1 MIGKPSYEELEQRL
15 KELERESL
23 ERQRAEEQIRKQTEF
38 LNSVIESLP
47 HPFCVIDA
55 DDYTL
60 RLANSAAHA
69 GRLSRGVTCHVLTHK
84 SDGPCASEG
93 HPCPLEIIKK
103 TKQSVTVEHVHY
115 DKDGNPRSVE
125 VHAYPILDS
134 DGNVSQMIESS
145 LDITERK
152 RAEQERMQREKLE
165 GILETAGAVCHEF
178 NQPLQSI
185 SGFSELLMLE
195 IRKDNPV
202 YRYAK
207 AIQDEVHRM
216 ADLTRKLMQIEGR
229 YATKP
234 YLDGKIIDID
244 ETSKRK

>member
-1 MIGKPSYEELEQRL
+1 MTEKPSYEELEQRVE
-15 KELERESL
+15 ELERESL
-23 ERQRAEEQIRKQTEF
+23 EREGAEEQIRQQTEF
-38 LNSVIESLP
+38 LNLVIESLP
-47 HPFCVIDA
+47 YPFCVIDA
-55 DDYTL
+55 YDYTIK
-60 RLANSAAHA
+60 LANSAAHA
-69 GRLSRGVTCHVLTHK
+69 GRLSKGVTCHSLTHK
-84 SDGPCASEG
+84 RERPCESEE
-93 HPCPLEIIKK
+93 HPCPLEIAKK

-115 DKDGNPRSVE
+115 DKDGKPRSVE

-134 DGNVSQMIESS
+134 EGNVFQMIESS

-152 RAEQERMQREKLE
+152 RADQEKMQREKLE

-195 IRKDNPV
+195 IKKDNPI
-202 YRYAK
+202 YRYAQ
-207 AIQDEVHRM
+207 AIQNEVQRM

-244 ETSKRK
+244 EASKGK